1 LFFVFASFVPFCGYR
16 ISVAAPRLIVFVF
29 EALKVMRAAAGAQ
42 CAEGAEDDAQQDEA
56 PSHGFA
62 APR

>member
-16 ISVAAPRLIVFVF
+16 ISVAAARLIVFVF

-42 CAEGAEDDAQQDEA
+42 RAE
-56 PSHGFA
+56 
-62 APR
+62 